1 MKKKTNNF
9 DILEIERIIGYT
21 FKDKS
26 LLLQSFTRTSFCNE
40 HNGHGEEYQSNEVL
54 EFFGDGVLSVAI
66 ISFML
71 NECTARYSH
80 GIKTELKEGDF
91 SNLKSKLSDK
101 QNLSKSMKALGL
113 QKYLRMG
120 EGDAKLGIA
129 DEPSVMEDLFE
140 SIIGAIYVDSDMS
153 MEAVIKS
160 VTGMLDMSVYTDR
173 QKPTQSSKN
182 MLQEWCADKKH
193 RLPPPRYET
202 ISEDGPDH
210 KKTYMRACYIGD
222 KLMGRGVGKNFKIAD
237 AAAAN
242 DALQRLMTENAT
254 NMQPI
259 VDNTANNSEKLQ
271 KTAVVNKKENP
282 DKKATEGKSVPTST
296 KSASSLSKLR
306 AYASSQKKPSPTFKD
321 LGQGDNGAYLI
332 ECSFDTGKVTGTAAT
347 RVAAREASAALM
359 LEILG
364 LVNKKNLQGVKKASA
379 QASKEPKQ
387 AKRFKNTAPTA
398 KTPEANDNGGK
409 AAKSGAESKTNPKNK
424 SHTKKK
430 SGSHTKR
437 HSSAQSHKTKKAVK
451 A

>member
-80 GIKTELKEGDF
+80 GIKTELNEGDF

-160 VTGMLDMSVYTDR
+160 VTGMLDMLSISSVV
-173 QKPTQSSKN
+173 S
-182 MLQEWCADKKH
+182 
-193 RLPPPRYET
+193 PR
-202 ISEDGPDH
+202 
-210 KKTYMRACYIGD
+210 
-222 KLMGRGVGKNFKIAD
+222 V
-237 AAAAN
+237 
-242 DALQRLMTENAT
+242 
-254 NMQPI
+254 
-259 VDNTANNSEKLQ
+259 
-271 KTAVVNKKENP
+271 
-282 DKKATEGKSVPTST
+282 
-296 KSASSLSKLR
+296 
-306 AYASSQKKPSPTFKD
+306 
-321 LGQGDNGAYLI
+321 
-332 ECSFDTGKVTGTAAT
+332 
-347 RVAAREASAALM
+347 
-359 LEILG
+359 
-364 LVNKKNLQGVKKASA
+364 
-379 QASKEPKQ
+379 
-387 AKRFKNTAPTA
+387 
-398 KTPEANDNGGK
+398 
-409 AAKSGAESKTNPKNK
+409 
-424 SHTKKK
+424 
-430 SGSHTKR
+430 
-437 HSSAQSHKTKKAVK
+437 
-451 A
+451 